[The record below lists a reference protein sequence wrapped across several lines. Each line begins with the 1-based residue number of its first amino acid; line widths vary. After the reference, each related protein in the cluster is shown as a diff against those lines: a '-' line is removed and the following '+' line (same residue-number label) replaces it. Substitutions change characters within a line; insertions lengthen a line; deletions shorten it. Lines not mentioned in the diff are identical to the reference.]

1 MNYPKEHRES
11 LEFRARLLANCR
23 KDPALQ
29 ARVKELFFRDIL
41 FAFNVFFYTLDVRR
55 RPEHHRS
62 FCTYGFQDKT
72 ILDIFKAIQGQE
84 DLVIEKSRDMGCSWM
99 VILVYLYCWLDPK
112 GGGDFLLGSRIEDYV
127 DKKGDMRTL
136 FEKARYT
143 LYKLPAWLRP
153 EGFKKRKHDY
163 YMRLINPATGA
174 TITGESNNAN
184 FSTGGRYT
192 SVLFD
197 EFGKWESTD
206 ESAWTAAGDA
216 TPSRVAVSTANGAGG
231 QYYKLVTDGKTKKI
245 TLHWSRHPLK
255 AEGLYCKFPKPIE
268 AGEVVDEQ
276 SWVGLRSVWYD
287 KEFERRTANEVA
299 QELDINYLGA
309 GNPYFMGRAFNRLQ
323 LLLKTPREVKGL
335 LGLEYGSL
343 TLEKVTSKDNAVF
356 VFEPPRKD
364 CQYVVSVDVAEGKED
379 GDFSVVKVL
388 NRMTL
393 STDASFFTDLDEVQL
408 SRFVVAIT
416 KYYTF
421 PEDGTSLEEP
431 WWAVEANS
439 LGLAVFDLCTEIYDL
454 PNPFMMPR
462 YDVAKQSISYRKGW
476 WTGKDSRR
484 ALTSGIT
491 KWLLD
496 GVGWTDIRCVGEML
510 TFVKDKNGKP
520 QATSG
525 NFDDEVM
532 CFGIGLQ
539 VHYLLPMDEVEE
551 YNLADLLRKR
561 VGFSQ
566 TVVDQAQFPVGD
578 PELTTEEACLLTLEN
593 KRDLRDG
600 IDFSENLTDS
610 FYDY

>member
-1 MNYPKEHRES
+1 MTYPKEHRDS
-11 LEFRARLLANCR
+11 LEFRAKLLAACR
-23 KDPALQ
+23 KDSKLLTTA
-29 ARVKELFFRDIL
+29 KELFFRDIL

-62 FCTYGFQDKT
+62 FCTYPFQDET
-72 ILDIFKAIQGQE
+72 ILDIYQTIQKQE

-153 EGFKKRKHDY
+153 EGFRKKKHDY
-163 YMRLINPATGA
+163 YMRLINPQTGA
-174 TITGESNNAN
+174 AITGESNNPS

-197 EFGKWESTD
+197 ELSKWESTD

-216 TPSRVAVSTANGAGG
+216 TPSRIAVSTANGAGG
-231 QYYKLVTDGKTKKI
+231 QFYKLVTDGKTRKI
-245 TLHWSRHPLK
+245 TLHWSKHPLK
-255 AEGLYCKFPKPIE
+255 AKGLYCKFPKPLE
-268 AGEVVDEQ
+268 ASDVVNES
-276 SWVGLRSVWYD
+276 SWIGLRSVWYD
-287 KEFERRTANEVA
+287 KETERRTANEVA
-299 QELDINYLGA
+299 QDLDINYLGA
-309 GNPYFMGRAFNRLQ
+309 GNPYFMGRAFSRLQ
-323 LLLKTPREVKGL
+323 ILLKTPREVKAL

-343 TLEKVTSKDNAVF
+343 VLNEVTTKESSVF
-356 VFEPPRKD
+356 VFELPRKD

-393 STDASFFTDLDEVQL
+393 STAASFFTDLDEVQL

-421 PEDGTSLEEP
+421 EGVEEP

-496 GVGWTDIRCVGEML
+496 GVGWTDVRCVGEML

-520 QATSG
+520 QAMNG

-551 YNLADLLRKR
+551 YNLVDVLRKR

-566 TVVDQAQFPVGD
+566 TVVDSERFPISD
-578 PELTTEEACLLTLEN
+578 PEPTLEEACLATLEG
-593 KRDLRDG
+593 KRDLRDQIG
-600 IDFSENLTDS
+600 FSEDLVGA

>member
-1 MNYPKEHRES
+1 MTYPKEHRKS
-11 LEFRARLLANCR
+11 LEFRAKLLAACR
-23 KDPALQ
+23 KDEKLLATT
-29 ARVKELFFRDIL
+29 KELFFRDIL

-55 RPEHHRS
+55 RPEHHRC
-62 FCTYGFQDKT
+62 FCTYSFQDET
-72 ILDIFKAIQGQE
+72 ILDIYQTIQNQE

-136 FEKARYT
+136 FEKARYA
-143 LYKLPAWLRP
+143 LYKLPVWLRP

-174 TITGESNNAN
+174 TITGESNNPS

-197 EFGKWESTD
+197 EFAKWEATD

-231 QYYKLVTDGKTKKI
+231 QYYRLVTDGKTRKI
-245 TLHWSRHPLK
+245 TLHWSNHPLK
-255 AEGLYCKFPKPIE
+255 AKGLYCKFPKPLE
-268 AGEVVDEQ
+268 ASDVVDES
-276 SWVGLRSVWYD
+276 SWVGLRSIWYD
-287 KEFERRTANEVA
+287 KETERRTANEIA
-299 QELDINYLGA
+299 QDLDINYLGA
-309 GNPYFMGRAFNRLQ
+309 GNPYFMGRAFGRLQ
-323 LLLKTPREVKGL
+323 LLLKTSKKIKKL
-335 LGLEYGSL
+335 FNLEYGSFTL
-343 TLEKVTSKDNAVF
+343 TETTSKDNSVF
-356 VFEPPRKD
+356 VFELPRKD
-364 CQYVVSVDVAEGKED
+364 CQYVISVDVAEGKED

-416 KYYTF
+416 KYYTL
-421 PEDGTSLEEP
+421 EGQEEP

-462 YDVAKQSISYRKGW
+462 YDVAKQAISYRKGW

-496 GVGWTDIRCVGEML
+496 GVGWTDVRCVGEML

-520 QATSG
+520 QAMSG

-539 VHYLLPMDEVEE
+539 VHYLLPMEEVEE
-551 YNLADLLRKR
+551 YNLADLLKKR
-561 VGFSQ
+561 AGFSQ
-566 TVVDQAQFPVGD
+566 TVLDSNQFPVGD
-578 PELTTEEACLLTLEN
+578 PEPTLEEACLATLEN
-593 KRDLRDG
+593 KRDLQDRTN
-600 IDFSENLTDS
+600 FSEDLAEA

>member
-1 MNYPKEHRES
+1 
-11 LEFRARLLANCR
+11 
-23 KDPALQ
+23 
-29 ARVKELFFRDIL
+29 
-41 FAFNVFFYTLDVRR
+41 
-55 RPEHHRS
+55 
-62 FCTYGFQDKT
+62 
-72 ILDIFKAIQGQE
+72 
-84 DLVIEKSRDMGCSWM
+84 
-99 VILVYLYCWLDPK
+99 
-112 GGGDFLLGSRIEDYV
+112 
-127 DKKGDMRTL
+127 MRTL

-153 EGFKKRKHDY
+153 EGFRKKKHDY
-163 YMRLINPATGA
+163 YMRLINPQTGA
-174 TITGESNNAN
+174 AITGESNNPS

-197 EFGKWESTD
+197 ELSKWESTD

-216 TPSRVAVSTANGAGG
+216 TPSRIAVSTANGAGG
-231 QYYKLVTDGKTKKI
+231 QFYKLVTDGKTRKI
-245 TLHWSRHPLK
+245 TLHWSKHPLK
-255 AEGLYCKFPKPIE
+255 AKGLYCKFPKPLE
-268 AGEVVDEQ
+268 ASDVVNES
-276 SWVGLRSVWYD
+276 SWIGLRSVWYD
-287 KEFERRTANEVA
+287 KETERRTANEVA
-299 QELDINYLGA
+299 QDLDINYLGA
-309 GNPYFMGRAFNRLQ
+309 GNPYFMGRAFSRLQ
-323 LLLKTPREVKGL
+323 ILLKTPREVKAL

-343 TLEKVTSKDNAVF
+343 VLNEVTTKESSVF
-356 VFEPPRKD
+356 VFELPRKD

-393 STDASFFTDLDEVQL
+393 STAASFFTDLDEVQL

-421 PEDGTSLEEP
+421 EGVEEP

-496 GVGWTDIRCVGEML
+496 GVGWTDVRCVGEML

-520 QATSG
+520 QAMNG

-551 YNLADLLRKR
+551 YNLVDVLRKR

-566 TVVDQAQFPVGD
+566 TVVDSERFPISD
-578 PELTTEEACLLTLEN
+578 PEPTLEEACLATLEG
-593 KRDLRDG
+593 KRDLRDQIG
-600 IDFSENLTDS
+600 FSEDLVGA